1 MTCDFHDQLP
11 LCVSVPTH
19 CTFFFVKLEGV
30 CELCQ
35 ETEKVAEEAMGKMK
49 LLKAELA
56 GT

>member
-1 MTCDFHDQLP
+1 MMCDFHDQLP

-19 CTFFFVKLEGV
+19 VRFFVKLGV
-30 CELCQ
+30 SELCQ
-35 ETEKVAEEAMGKMK
+35 ETENIGEEAMGKMK

>member
-1 MTCDFHDQLP
+1 MHLY
-11 LCVSVPTH
+11 LHIVR
-19 CTFFFVKLEGV
+19 FFVKLEGV
-30 CELCQ
+30 SELCQ

>member
-19 CTFFFVKLEGV
+19 CTFFVKLEGV
-30 CELCQ
+30 SKLCQ